1 MPMRLDLWPASMR
14 RVAVVAPVTRARRVL
29 AEVADIGVF
38 EPDPPGHPGSPQG
51 EVTGPAAASAR
62 ALIDRTVNDD
72 VAPES
77 GSVTP
82 LLSVEPVDPEEL
94 AASDRLDLL
103 LGEASLEACDASA
116 MHPGRCIVLPGW
128 VRDVD
133 VDRVRTVVRPH
144 GGGVVDLVARRGL
157 VPPTAH
163 ADSPT
168 RDAFR
173 PLVTTYATV
182 PYHDI
187 DPTLFAVVAYMAMF
201 GMMFGDVAHG
211 LAILAVGLSAR
222 HWRGDRAA
230 AAKRVSPFLIGAGA
244 AAMVFGLLYGE
255 AFGPTGLVPTLW
267 LRPLDEPE
275 TLLVV
280 GLLAGGGLLAVTF
293 GLSIVNR
300 WREGGPGLALYDPS
314 GIAGALLLVALG
326 AAGIAVATGRSGW
339 WSVALVPGLA
349 GVVLV
354 FVGLFVGAGSRASGI
369 AEAVIELFDT
379 LLRLGSN
386 VVSFT
391 RLAAFGL
398 THAVITAV
406 VWDGTTALW
415 HRSSWLMAAGAI
427 VLFVVGNA
435 AAFAL
440 GALVAAIQA
449 LRLEYYE
456 LFSRLFASS
465 GRPFTPWHVPVQRS
479 EIS

>member
-1 MPMRLDLWPASMR
+1 
-14 RVAVVAPVTRARRVL
+14 
-29 AEVADIGVF
+29 
-38 EPDPPGHPGSPQG
+38 
-51 EVTGPAAASAR
+51 
-62 ALIDRTVNDD
+62 
-72 VAPES
+72 
-77 GSVTP
+77 
-82 LLSVEPVDPEEL
+82 
-94 AASDRLDLL
+94 
-103 LGEASLEACDASA
+103 
-116 MHPGRCIVLPGW
+116 
-128 VRDVD
+128 
-133 VDRVRTVVRPH
+133 
-144 GGGVVDLVARRGL
+144 
-157 VPPTAH
+157 
-163 ADSPT
+163 
-168 RDAFR
+168 
-173 PLVTTYATV
+173 
-182 PYHDI
+182 
-187 DPTLFAVVAYMAMF
+187 
-201 GMMFGDVAHG
+201 
-211 LAILAVGLSAR
+211 
-222 HWRGDRAA
+222 
-230 AAKRVSPFLIGAGA
+230 
-244 AAMVFGLLYGE
+244 MVFGLLYGE

-267 LRPLDEPE
+267 LRPLDEPQ

-280 GLLAGGGLLAVTF
+280 GLLVGGGLLAVTF

-314 GIAGALLLVALG
+314 GIAGALLLVAFG
-326 AAGIAVATGRSGW
+326 AAGIAVATARSGW
-339 WSVALVPGLA
+339 WPVALVLGLA

-415 HRSSWLMAAGAI
+415 HRTGWLMAVGAI
-427 VLFVVGNA
+427 VLFVVGNV
-435 AAFAL
+435 AAFSL

-465 GRPFTPWHVPVQRS
+465 GRPFTPWHVRVQRS